1 MAYLKA
7 PIIDKN
13 NSRISAESCHGDVK
27 AISVLYC
34 TIPSVFTRRCLA
46 AVEVKN
52 MTMKT
57 MNIFLNIL
65 LTSDA
70 DIKYSH
76 SIFLYYK
83 RMFWKQKCWK
93 QMFEVKICKA
103 KYPIVSKIVF
113 SMFSYFSIVFCFTM
127 LWFEIICFVLTFII
141 LFLIFND
148 MSGL

>member
-76 SIFLYYK
+76 
-83 RMFWKQKCWK
+83 
-93 QMFEVKICKA
+93 
-103 KYPIVSKIVF
+103 VF
-113 SMFSYFSIVFCFTM
+113 IRDFRPF
-127 LWFEIICFVLTFII
+127 CFVLQTNV
-141 LFLIFND
+141 LKTKVLKTNV
-148 MSGL
+148 

>member
-13 NSRISAESCHGDVK
+13 NSRTSAESCHGDVK

-34 TIPSVFTRRCLA
+34 TIPLVFTRRCLA

-65 LTSDA
+65 LTSDS
-70 DIKYSH
+70 DREYSH
-76 SIFLYYK
+76 
-83 RMFWKQKCWK
+83 
-93 QMFEVKICKA
+93 
-103 KYPIVSKIVF
+103 VF
-113 SMFSYFSIVFCFTM
+113 IRDLLPFS
-127 LWFEIICFVLTFII
+127 FVLQTNV
-141 LFLIFND
+141 LKTNVLR
-148 MSGL
+148 